1 MAGWKKYFKTAS
13 FGSNPRGVVSPI
25 NSSAMSN
32 FGYRNYQSQLP
43 EVYVGHPNRVE
54 RYNQYEQMDADSDIN
69 AALDIISE
77 FSVQMNEENGT
88 VFKLFFNET
97 PTDNEIKIIK
107 EQLIQWCKLNELNK
121 RMFKIFRSVIKY
133 GDQVFVRDPETFKL
147 YWTEMSKVTKV
158 IVNESD
164 GKKPEQ
170 YVIKDMNPNLENL
183 TVTAVTTTDI
193 YMNHP
198 QVGGPNG
205 SYTPMVGQGG
215 QGGTRFTHGKSE
227 GIIDAKNILHISL
240 TEGIDVFWPFGVSV
254 LESVFKVFKQ
264 KELLED
270 AVIIYRIQR
279 APERRLFKVDVG
291 DMPPQ
296 MAMAFVERIKNE
308 VQQRR
313 IPTQSG
319 GGCFAMDTE
328 IPLLDNRTLTIA
340 QLATEYQ
347 QGKVNWTYSC
357 DPITGKVVP
366 GEISWAGV
374 TQESALVIELT
385 LDNNEKIIC
394 TPEHKFPVIGK
405 GFVEAKK
412 LKSTD
417 QLFGF
422 NVTSFL
428 SKETMNPLTVISS
441 VKKTERIQV
450 GTLTIDEHEE
460 LHDYHTFAIKQGVFT
475 KNSNMLDAS
484 YNPMCLDLT
493 TRIPL
498 LDGRTLSLSEI
509 IQEFENGKENWV
521 YSCNPKNG
529 AIVPGVINWAG
540 ITRKNT
546 ETIKLIFDNGKEL
559 ICTPDHKIPVF
570 GKGFVEAK
578 DLTVNDSL
586 IAFHT
591 NVENRYTTVWDHE
604 TKKWKFVHKLVA
616 DFFRKRGKHQVFTY
630 LPENANEKKHMVHHK
645 DLNRYNNDP
654 KNLFFMNSKD
664 RDLYYDVTNPNFW
677 KNLSRLDKG
686 QFRDE
691 LIPEAIKH
699 WKDMSPEH
707 RRAAL
712 YWLRVKS
719 YGNKLGG
726 IKFKL
731 QQHQEFT
738 SLDFNLL
745 QSVADLAKNDK
756 SKIHADTVIGKT
768 KLDTL
773 LKKFSYSG
781 WDDFVNKL
789 ELFNH
794 RIVEIQKVEPRDTG
808 TITVDGYE
816 RWHNYHTFAIESG
829 IFVKNSINEDFFFPQ
844 SAAGRGSSVEVLPGG
859 SNLGEVT
866 DLRLFT
872 NKLFRGL
879 RIPSS
884 YLPTQTD
891 EAANVHADG
900 KTGIAMI
907 QEFRFNAYCKRLQ
920 SQIVDAFDREFKL
933 FMKFRGIN
941 IDNSV
946 FDLRLN
952 EPQNFTKYRQIEVDT
967 ARIQTFTQL
976 EQYPYLSKRFLM
988 KRYLDLSEEEMQEN
1002 EKMWAE
1008 EHEDTKG
1015 SAPES
1020 SNLRDVG
1027 VSAGGISTDL
1037 ENTAP
1042 MPDMGAEMGGGDMG
1056 GGPDMG
1062 GGAMPGGDVGGMPP
1076 G

>member
-13 FGSNPRGVVSPI
+13 FGSTRGVVSPLTTT
-25 NSSAMSN
+25 SSATTN
-32 FGYRNYQSQLP
+32 FGYSNYQSQLP
-43 EVYVGHPNRVE
+43 EVYIGHPNRVE

-69 AALDIISE
+69 AALDIIAE
-77 FSVQMNEENGT
+77 FSVQINEENGT

-97 PTDNEIKIIK
+97 PTDNELKIIK
-107 EQLIQWCKLNELNK
+107 EQLVQWCKLNDLNK

-147 YWTEMSKVTKV
+147 FWTEMNKVTKV

-183 TVTAVTTTDI
+183 SVTAVTTSDL

-198 QVGGPNG
+198 QMGGPSG
-205 SYTPMVGQGG
+205 SYTPMVGGGG
-215 QGGTRFTHGKSE
+215 QGGTRFQHGKSE
-227 GIIDAKNILHISL
+227 AVIDAKNILHVSL
-240 TEGIDVFWPFGVSV
+240 TEGIDVFWPFGMSV

-279 APERRLFKVDVG
+279 APERRLFKIDIG
-291 DMPPQ
+291 DMPPH
-296 MAMAFVERIKNE
+296 MGMAFVEKIKNE

-319 GGCFAMDTE
+319 GGCFAMNTE
-328 IPLLDNRTLTIA
+328 IPLLDKRILTIA
-340 QLATEYQ
+340 QLAEEYK
-347 QGKVNWTYSC
+347 QGKINWTYSC
-357 DPITGKVVP
+357 DPITGKIVP

-374 TQESALVIELT
+374 TQESASVIELT
-385 LDNNEKIIC
+385 LDNQETIIC
-394 TPEHKFPVIGK
+394 TPEHKFPVKGK
-405 GFVEAKK
+405 GFVEAKD
-412 LKSTD
+412 LTSTD
-417 QLFGF
+417 EVF
-422 NVTSFL
+422 NFNINSFPDIDI
-428 SKETMNPLTVISS
+428 SMANSTHTVVST
-441 VKKTERIQV
+441 KKLLEKIQV
-450 GTLTIDEHEE
+450 GTLTIDANEK
-460 LHDYHTFAIKQGVFT
+460 LHNFHTFAIKQGVFT

-498 LDGRTLSLSEI
+498 LDGRTLSLNDI

-529 AIVPGVINWAG
+529 EIVPGVINWAG
-540 ITRKNT
+540 ITRRNT

-578 DLTVNDSL
+578 DLTVDDSL
-586 IAFHT
+586 IAFHLDE
-591 NVENRYTTVWDHE
+591 ENRSTIVWDHSA
-604 TKKWKFVHKLVA
+604 KKWKFVHKLVG
-616 DFFRKRGKHQVFTY
+616 DYFRKRGKHQEFTY
-630 LPENANEKKHMVHHK
+630 LPDYIGAKKHMVHHK

-654 KNLFFMNSKD
+654 KNLCFMNSKD
-664 RDLYYDVTNPNFW
+664 RDLYYKSINTNFW
-677 KNLSRLDKG
+677 EKLPIIQKG
-686 QFRDE
+686 KFRESMNSD
-691 LIPEAIKH
+691 IAKQ
-699 WKDMSPEH
+699 WKSMTPND
-707 RRAAL
+707 RRSAL

-719 YGNKLGG
+719 HGNDKFGG

-731 QQHQEFT
+731 RQHQEFT
-738 SLDFNLL
+738 NIDFNLL
-745 QSVADLAKNDK
+745 QSVVNLTKK
-756 SKIHADTVIGKT
+756 SGSKSRETVEFTIGKT
-768 KLDTL
+768 ELDIL
-773 LKKFSYSG
+773 LKKFSYTG
-781 WDDFVNKL
+781 WDDFVSKL
-789 ELFNH
+789 DYFNH

-816 RWHNYHTFAIESG
+816 KWHNFHTFAIESG

-859 SNLGEVT
+859 ANLGEVT

-920 SQIVDAFDREFKL
+920 SSIVDSFDREFKL

-946 FDLRLN
+946 FDLKFN

-988 KRYLDLSEEEMQEN
+988 RRYLDLSEEELQEN

-1008 EHEDTKG
+1008 EHEDGTG
-1015 SAPES
+1015 AEPDS
-1020 SNLRDVG
+1020 SSLRNVG
-1027 VSAGGISTDL
+1027 VSAGGISADM

-1042 MPDMGAEMGGGDMG
+1042 MPDMGGDMEGGPDLG
-1056 GGPDMG
+1056 GGPDMSG
-1062 GGAMPGGDVGGMPP
+1062 PPP